1 MKSTTTYDVTIR
13 KNIGV
18 LASET
23 YELPSD
29 LSENELRDKITE
41 LVRRDESRGN
51 FLFEPDWDDQTG
63 LTVLSATDSEGVDH
77 IDEIFIE
84 PDSYVLGFT
93 AKQLVQE
100 LEKDIIRVSE
110 FAVLM
115 LQGMR
120 DAGYDIPDA
129 IIEKA
134 LDSEAEDRET
144 LNYGYGEP
152 PSTAIQQIKANFVG
166 IKTGGQKLKNR

>member
-84 PDSYVLGFT
+84 PEGYEFGFT

-100 LEKDIIRVSE
+100 LGKDTIRVSE
-110 FAVLM
+110 FAILM

-120 DAGYDIPDA
+120 DAGYDIPDTV
-129 IIEKA
+129 IEKA
-134 LDSEAEDRET
+134 LDSDAEDREAM
-144 LNYGYGEP
+144 NYGHGEP
-152 PSTAIQQIKANFVG
+152 ASSDIQQIKDNLVA
-166 IKTGGQKLKNR
+166 KKSGGQKLKNR